1 MIPSVLKRIT
11 LAILLAITGVCV
23 YAQKNEKP
31 DTTSVQAPFD
41 ESSIVQRSPSEK
53 RLDSFRNDRDY
64 SYHTDAP
71 PPENPLA
78 KFWYWLMRKISAFLE
93 SSAYENFWQYII
105 LATIGGFAIWLL
117 YKSEFLGGLF
127 GRRAQ
132 EDPLA
137 YNRITENI
145 HELNFN
151 KLIEEA
157 IENRNY
163 RLAIRLYY
171 LSALKQLTDKQLI
184 HWQPTKTNRIYVD
197 ELGNPRLKADFE
209 RLTSQFE
216 YVWYGEFSVSESE
229 FGLLKEEFSNF
240 SGKI

>member
-1 MIPSVLKRIT
+1 MIPSVFKRIT
-11 LAILLAITGVCV
+11 FTLLLLTLGFTLP
-23 YAQKNEKP
+23 AQVNTKA
-31 DTTSVQAPFD
+31 DTANVKAPFD
-41 ESSIVQRSPSEK
+41 ESSIVQRAPSST
-53 RLDSFRNDRDY
+53 RLNDFRNDRDY
-64 SYHTDAP
+64 RYQNDAP

-78 KFWYWLMRKISAFLE
+78 KFWYWLMRKLSEFFQ

-105 LATIGGFAIWLL
+105 LAAIGALALWLL

-127 GRRAQ
+127 GRKAQ

-145 HELNFN
+145 HELDFN

-163 RLAIRLYY
+163 RLAVRMYY
-171 LSALKQLTDKQLI
+171 LRALKQLTDKQLI

-197 ELGNPRLKADFE
+197 ELGNPRLKVDFE

-229 FGLLKEEFSNF
+229 FSLLKEEFSTF

>member
-1 MIPSVLKRIT
+1 MIRSVLKRIT
-11 LAILLAITGVCV
+11 LTILLVITGVCV
-23 YAQKNEKP
+23 NAQKNEKT

-41 ESSIVQRSPSEK
+41 ESKIVQRSPSEK

-64 SYHTDAP
+64 RYHTDAP

-78 KFWYWLMRKISAFLE
+78 KFWYWLMRKISGFLE
-93 SSAYENFWQYII
+93 STAYENFWQYII
-105 LATIGGFAIWLL
+105 LAAIGGLAIWLL

-171 LSALKQLTDKQLI
+171 LRALKQLTDKQLI

-216 YVWYGEFSVSESE
+216 YVWYGEFSVSEVE

>member
-1 MIPSVLKRIT
+1 MISSVFKCLAFT
-11 LAILLAITGVCV
+11 LLLISVGPCLH
-23 YAQKNEKP
+23 AQVNRA
-31 DTTSVQAPFD
+31 DTTSVTAPLD
-41 ESSIVQRSPSEK
+41 ASGIVQRAPASN
-53 RLDSFRNDRDY
+53 RLNYFRNDRNY
-64 SYHTDAP
+64 SYRNDPP
-71 PPENPLA
+71 PPENPVA
-78 KFWYWLMRKISAFLE
+78 KFWYWFQRKLSEFLQ
-93 SSAYENFWQYII
+93 SSAYENFWQYVI
-105 LATIGGFAIWLL
+105 LATIGGLAIWLL
-117 YKSEFLGGLF
+117 YKSEFLGGFL
-127 GRRAQ
+127 GRKAQ

-145 HELNFN
+145 HELDFN

-163 RLAIRLYY
+163 RLAVRMYY
-171 LSALKQLTDKQLI
+171 LKSLKQLTDKQLI

-197 ELGNPRLKADFE
+197 ELGNSRLKADFE

-229 FGLLKEEFSNF
+229 FSVLKEEFSTF